1 MKFRFG
7 LEKVLQHRKI
17 VEDLAQKDFQEA
29 QAALNLEIQK
39 LEDMNKAVVSARD
52 EAYRLQ
58 SEGGKNKT
66 PALGQIDDFI
76 QGQDLRK
83 ESQRKKIK
91 ECESLVESYRE
102 ILRQR
107 AIESK
112 IMIELKDKKKTEF
125 QVEQKKREQKF
136 VDEMNVMRFRK
147 EENKT

>member
-17 VEDLAQKDFQEA
+17 LEDLAQKDFHEA
-29 QAALNLEIQK
+29 QAALNQEIQK
-39 LEDMNKAVVSARD
+39 LEEMKQSVVSARD

-58 SEGGKNKT
+58 SEGGNKT

-76 QGQDLRK
+76 QGQDFRK
-83 ESQRKKIK
+83 EAQKKKIK
-91 ECESLVESYRE
+91 ECESLVESFRE

-107 AIESK
+107 AIETK

-125 QVEQKKREQKF
+125 QVDQKKREQKF

>member
-17 VEDLAQKDFQEA
+17 VEDLAQRDFQEA
-29 QAALNLEIQK
+29 QAALHLEIQK
-39 LEDMNKAVVSARD
+39 LEDMNRAVVSARA

-58 SEGGKNKT
+58 SEGGKNTT

-83 ESQRKKIK
+83 ENQKKKIK